1 MGKGYT
7 IAISGKGGVGKTVV
21 AAYLI
26 KRFAQQGTVLAIDA
40 DPDSNLALALGVPTG
55 KTVSEIRDIVSDA
68 SPRTKVG
75 KAKQQQFE
83 KSLNEAIGEF
93 PQFDLVSMGY
103 SEGPGCYCPHNYVI
117 RRVID
122 SRSGSYDFT
131 IIDCHAGLEHL
142 NRKTTRDV
150 DLMLVISDP
159 TVKAITTVK
168 RVQELSKKLLI
179 KFGEILVIVNKITPE
194 AKPLLDK
201 AAKDNG
207 VNITAYIPFDPAIG
221 HLDAQGKPISEIS
234 PNSPFATAMEEIYQK
249 ILTKLKIQEP
259 SVDRAAGLAKTAL
272 SGAEIIQ

>member
-1 MGKGYT
+1 MGRGFT

-26 KRFAQQGTVLAIDA
+26 KRFSQQGTVLAIDA
-40 DPDSNLALALGVPTG
+40 DPDSNLAQALGVPIG

-68 SPRTKVG
+68 SPRNKIG
-75 KAKQQQFE
+75 KAKQQEFE

-122 SRSGSYDFT
+122 SRAGSYDFT
-131 IIDCHAGLEHL
+131 VIDCHAGLEHL

-150 DLMLVISDP
+150 DLMLVVSDP
-159 TVKAITTVK
+159 TVKGITTVK

-179 KFGEILVIVNKITPE
+179 KFGEVLVVVNKITPE
-194 AKPLLDK
+194 ARPLLEK
-201 AAKDNG
+201 AARENG
-207 VNITAYIPFDPAIG
+207 IDVTAYIPFDPEIG
-221 HLDAQGKPISEIS
+221 HLDVLGKPISEL
-234 PNSPFATAMEEIYQK
+234 PPGSPFSLAMEEICQK
-249 ILTKLKIQEP
+249 ILAKLKNENRP
-259 SVDRAAGLAKTAL
+259 GGMFAGLSEAGR
-272 SGAEIIQ
+272 SGAQTN